1 MDSITQIT
9 LGGAVGELVL
19 GKKIGNKAVYW
30 GALAGTIPDLD
41 MVLIPFLD
49 AAYQVAYHRGFSL
62 SIVFA
67 IVFSPILA
75 YMIQKIHRQQ
85 NVKFKDWLH
94 LTFWCLITHPFLD
107 CFTTYGTQLFQPFS
121 SYPVAFNAISVID
134 PAYTIPFLLCLLL
147 VLFLKRSS
155 SIRKKVLVLG
165 ISISSLYLFLTIVN
179 KVYITSVFES
189 SLRQQGIKYSNIL
202 TIPTFFNNILWR
214 CVAEEDDFYWE
225 GYYSLFD
232 REKNIQFY
240 LVAKNKNLLEPYLKD
255 KKLQRLLRFTKNKYS
270 VAQKGNQIIINDMR
284 FGRIIGWVDPN
295 SDFIFSF
302 GFYSTEPD
310 INKKLK
316 IFRVRPSI
324 RINKTI
330 WSQFFARI
338 KGKEFPGLF
347 SN

>member
-19 GKKIGNKAVYW
+19 GKKVGNKAVYW

-41 MVLIPFLD
+41 VALNPILD
-49 AAYQVAYHRGFSL
+49 VVDQVAFHRGFSH

-67 IVFSPILA
+67 ILFSPILA
-75 YMIQKIHRQQ
+75 FLIQKIHRQQ
-85 NVKFKDWLH
+85 NATFNDWLH
-94 LTFWCLITHPFLD
+94 LTFWCLFTHPLLD

-121 SYPVAFNAISVID
+121 SYPVAFYTISIID
-134 PAYTIPFLLCLLL
+134 PVYTTPFLLCLLL

-155 SIRKKVLVLG
+155 AIRKKVLVLG
-165 ISISSLYLFLTIVN
+165 LSISSIYLFLTVAN
-179 KVYITSVFES
+179 KMYVTSVFES
-189 SLRQQGIKYSNIL
+189 SLRQQGIQYSNIL

-214 CVAEEDDFYWE
+214 CEAEGDEFYWE

-232 REKNIQFY
+232 REKDIKFHP
-240 LVAKNKNLLEPYLKD
+240 VARNKNLLEPYKED
-255 KKLQRLLRFTKNKYS
+255 KKLQRLLRFINNKYS

-284 FGRIIGWVDPN
+284 FGRINGWDDPN

-302 GFYSTEPD
+302 GFDAAEPD
-310 INKKLK
+310 INGKLN
-316 IFRVRPSI
+316 FVRVRPSF

-330 WSQFFARI
+330 WSQFVARI
-338 KGKEFPGLF
+338 KGKKSQGIF